1 MRLIEFFEA
10 TRLDELVNP
19 DNPKFRKWFR
29 NSKVTDITGKRPQM
43 VFHGTKSPHEFI
55 ELQPG
60 THFGTPGQAEEFAA
74 MSGGDRP
81 RTGPGRIFPV
91 YLRIENP
98 IEMWDSQASH
108 GDDPD
113 AYLRDLITH
122 AESVDDRN
130 LVDRLKLWANAINWD
145 NIPDE
150 KKPVRLIAFLKK
162 LGYDG
167 IVYSNRQEDKG
178 YRSWIPFNKSQ
189 IKYVYAESITEA
201 TVYHGSPHKFDRFD
215 VSFMGSG
222 EGNQTYGWGIY
233 FAEHPEVARSYQQ
246 MGDRWAEWQG
256 QKILYPWHR
265 NRDTIPSE
273 IAIAGTA
280 LAQANG
286 DPEEARHVMSRYM
299 YSDYRQM
306 PKLFGR
312 VFKNLPELAKQ
323 IEVKSTQNLYTVEI
337 SDNVINNMLDWDE
350 ALHNQ
355 KPAVKGA
362 LLQIQADHPDV
373 WKESEGW
380 ANELYTN
387 LSFKLGSDQATSEYL
402 NSIGIPGNI
411 YLDQGSRESGGG
423 THNIVLFDP
432 RHAKILDRRTPV
444 GEEMTEAV
452 AYHGSPHKFGKFDI
466 QQIGSGQGA
475 QTYGWGL
482 YFAEEPDVALDYYKQ
497 LTRSKQGEV
506 FVGDKKS
513 EYKDPAVALAVGAMN
528 WGGDPIEN
536 LKRVKPGKLYTPDA
550 IRKAIRIIKTGKTR
564 YEAPGAVYT
573 VEIPDQVMAGLLD
586 WDKPINE
593 QPENVR
599 EAFGFNEP
607 MDHFRDWYQKR
618 LEIIG
623 DEYSWHRLSKR
634 QQNAQLREYTKE
646 TGQKPP
652 AILQWDQT
660 MATGKDL
667 YQHMTSEAGSPE
679 QASKYLDKAGVP
691 GLKFLDQFSREK
703 GKGTYNIVMF
713 DDRFVN
719 IVDQRV
725 PGKRAA

>member
-201 TVYHGSPHKFDRFD
+201 V
-215 VSFMGSG
+215 V
-222 EGNQTYGWGIY
+222 
-233 FAEHPEVARSYQQ
+233 
-246 MGDRWAEWQG
+246 
-256 QKILYPWHR
+256 
-265 NRDTIPSE
+265 
-273 IAIAGTA
+273 
-280 LAQANG
+280 
-286 DPEEARHVMSRYM
+286 
-299 YSDYRQM
+299 
-306 PKLFGR
+306 
-312 VFKNLPELAKQ
+312 
-323 IEVKSTQNLYTVEI
+323 
-337 SDNVINNMLDWDE
+337 
-350 ALHNQ
+350 
-355 KPAVKGA
+355 
-362 LLQIQADHPDV
+362 
-373 WKESEGW
+373 
-380 ANELYTN
+380 
-387 LSFKLGSDQATSEYL
+387 
-402 NSIGIPGNI
+402 
-411 YLDQGSRESGGG
+411 
-423 THNIVLFDP
+423 
-432 RHAKILDRRTPV
+432 
-444 GEEMTEAV
+444 
-452 AYHGSPHKFGKFDI
+452 YHGSPHKFGKFDI

-513 EYKDPAVALAVGAMN
+513 EYKDPAVALAIGAMN